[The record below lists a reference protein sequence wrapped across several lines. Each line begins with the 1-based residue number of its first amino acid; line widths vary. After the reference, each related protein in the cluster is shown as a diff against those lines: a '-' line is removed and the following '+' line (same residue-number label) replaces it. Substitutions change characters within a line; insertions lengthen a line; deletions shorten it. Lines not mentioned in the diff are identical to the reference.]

1 MSQIE
6 PVKVQLNREKEHTM
20 SRIESYQDSKAS
32 FGVMSRQERNYER
45 LQKCERV
52 KKKI

>member
-6 PVKVQLNREKEHTM
+6 PIKIQLNREKEQTM
-20 SRIESYQDSKAS
+20 SRIESYQDSKTS

-45 LQKCERV
+45 LQNAERV
-52 KKKI
+52 KKI